1 MGRRGG
7 AAHAACPRRRPVV
20 PEPEADFLASIPRPL
35 IEPLRPAFATT
46 YHSAAQLERLKQAT
60 LDILETVGVR
70 FQSGKAL
77 GLLAEHGV
85 RIDRGA
91 QTARFPPEIVLAA
104 MARAP
109 RRFTLGARDAS
120 CDIAVG
126 DGNTYCTTDGCGVE
140 IIDFATRQRRAST
153 KADLA
158 DVTRIQDYLSSIAF
172 WWPTLSAGDCGEAA
186 QLHELDAGWNNTV
199 KHLQGM
205 VNGEREARYAV
216 EMATVIAGGPEE
228 LRRRPVMSDLIG
240 TISPLV
246 IDKDGIEAALVF
258 AAAGVPVT
266 FVTMPTLGTTAP
278 ATKAGAYAVGSAELV
293 AATVLLQLEHPGAPV
308 LHSIM
313 QSWADPR
320 SGNFVSFPQDGRCR
334 ALGTELAHHWGVPAE
349 SATCGTDSPL
359 PGTWQAGVEEAL
371 DLVQAAQEGSELL
384 PSIGLVN
391 VYTLFYPEHIIL
403 GDDIYHRARH
413 AIMDIDVGD
422 EALALE
428 AIAEVGPGGHFLGH
442 KHTRR
447 HMRAAVKPAI
457 THQPGPDGAF
467 RDPVEVARE
476 KAEWIWRE
484 YRPEPLEADK
494 AAALAKILAA
504 ADAELRG

>member
-1 MGRRGG
+1 MN
-7 AAHAACPRRRPVV
+7 PDPVLNPN
-20 PEPEADFLASIPRPL
+20 PEPEACPLASIARPP
-35 IEPLRPAFATT
+35 IEPLRPAFVPT
-46 YHSAAQLERLKQAT
+46 YHSSAQLDRLRQAT
-60 LDILETVGVR
+60 LDILETVGVQ
-70 FQSGKAL
+70 FQSEKAL

-85 RIDRGA
+85 RVERA
-91 QTARFPPEIVLAA
+91 AKTARFPPEVVLAA
-104 MARAP
+104 MAQAP

-120 CDIAVG
+120 CDIPVG

-140 IIDFATRQRRAST
+140 IIDFATRERRQST

-158 DVTRIQDYLSSIAF
+158 DVTRLQDYLSSIAF
-172 WWPTLSAGDCGEAA
+172 WWPTLSAGDYGETA

-228 LRRRPVMSDLIG
+228 LRRRPVLSDLIG

-278 ATKAGAYAVGSAELV
+278 ATKAGAYALGSAELV
-293 AATVLLQLEHPGAPV
+293 AATVLLQLAYPGAPV
-308 LHSIM
+308 LHSTM

-320 SGNFVSFPQDGRCR
+320 SGNFVSFPQDGRSR

-371 DLVQAAQEGSELL
+371 DFVQAAQEGSELL

-403 GDDIYHRARH
+403 GDDIYQRARY
-413 AIMDIDVGD
+413 AIMDIDLDD

-428 AIAEVGPGGHFLGH
+428 AVAEVGPGGHFLGH
-442 KHTRR
+442 RHTRR
-447 HMRAAVKPAI
+447 HMREAVKPAI
-457 THQPGPDGAF
+457 THQPGPGGVF
-467 RDPVEVARE
+467 RDPLEVARE

-484 YRPEPLEADK
+484 YQPEPLDAAK
-494 AAALAKILAA
+494 AAELTKIIAA

>member
-1 MGRRGG
+1 MGSINRL
-7 AAHAACPRRRPVV
+7 PV
-20 PEPEADFLASIPRPL
+20 
-35 IEPLRPAFATT
+35 EPLKPAFRGA
-46 YHSAAQLERLKQAT
+46 YHTPAQLDRLKQAT
-60 LDILETVGVR
+60 LDILEHVGVR
-70 FQSGKAL
+70 FQSDKAL
-77 GLLAEHGV
+77 DLLAEHG
-85 RIDRGA
+85 
-91 QTARFPPEIVLAA
+91 ARVERATQIVKFPPEVVLGA
-104 MARAP
+104 MAKAP
-109 RRFTLGARDAS
+109 RRFALGARDPA

-126 DGNTYCTTDGCGVE
+126 DGRTYCTTDGCGVE
-140 IIDFATRQRRAST
+140 IIDFATRERRQST

-158 DVTRIQDYLSSIAF
+158 DVTRLQDYLSSIAF
-172 WWPTLSAGDCGEAA
+172 WWPTLSAGDCGETA

-246 IDKDGIEAALVF
+246 VDKDGIEAALVF
-258 AAAGVPVT
+258 AAAGVPVC

-278 ATKAGAYAVGSAELV
+278 ATKAGAYALGSAELV
-293 AATVLLQLEHPGAPV
+293 AASVVLQLASPGAPV
-308 LHSIM
+308 LHSTM

-320 SGNFVSFPQDGRCR
+320 TGNFVSFPQDGRAR

-349 SATCGTDSPL
+349 SATCGTDSPV

-371 DLVQAAQEGSELL
+371 DFVQAAQEGSDLL

-391 VYTLFYPEHIIL
+391 VYTLFYPEHLIL
-403 GDDIYHRARH
+403 GDDIYQRARY
-413 AIMDIDVGD
+413 AIMDIEFDD
-422 EALALE
+422 EAMALD
-428 AIAEVGPGGHFLGH
+428 AVSEVGPGGHFLGNR
-442 KHTRR
+442 HTRR
-447 HMRAAVKPAI
+447 HMREAVVPAI

-467 RDPVEVARE
+467 LDPLEVARE
-476 KAEWIWRE
+476 KAEWVWCE
-484 YRPEPLEADK
+484 YTPEPLDPEK
-494 AAALAKILAA
+494 AAELARILAA

>member
-1 MGRRGG
+1 VGPIDRL
-7 AAHAACPRRRPVV
+7 P
-20 PEPEADFLASIPRPL
+20 IQPL
-35 IEPLRPAFATT
+35 KPAFRNA
-46 YHSAAQLERLKQAT
+46 YHTPEQLDRLKQAT
-60 LDILETVGVR
+60 LDILENVGVQ
-70 FQSGKAL
+70 FQSEKAL
-77 GLLAEHGV
+77 DLLAEHGV
-85 RIDRGA
+85 HVDRA
-91 QTARFPPEIVLAA
+91 TQVARFPPQIVLDA
-104 MARAP
+104 MAKAP
-109 RRFTLGARDAS
+109 RRFPLGARDPS

-126 DGNTYCTTDGCGVE
+126 DGSTYCTTDGCGVE
-140 IIDFATRQRRAST
+140 IIDFATRERRLST
-153 KADLA
+153 KADVA
-158 DVTRIQDYLSSIAF
+158 DVTRMQDYLSSMAF
-172 WWPTLSAGDCGEAA
+172 WWPTVSAGDHGETA

-228 LRRRPVMSDLIG
+228 LRRRPVLSDLIG

-246 IDKDGIEAALVF
+246 HDKDGIEAALVF
-258 AAAGVPVT
+258 AAAGIPVT

-278 ATKAGAYAVGSAELV
+278 ATKAGAYALGAAELV
-293 AATVLLQLEHPGAPV
+293 SGTVLLQLASPGSPV

-320 SGNFVSFPQDGRCR
+320 SGSFVSHPQDGRSR

-349 SATCGTDSPL
+349 SATCGTDSPV
-359 PGTWQAGVEEAL
+359 PGTWQSGVEEAL
-371 DLVQAAQEGSELL
+371 DFVQAAQEGSDLL

-391 VYTLFYPEHIIL
+391 IYTLFYPEHLIL
-403 GDDIYHRARH
+403 GDDIYQRARY
-413 AIMDIDVGD
+413 AIMDIDSDD

-428 AIAEVGPGGHFLGH
+428 AIAEVGPGGHFLGN

-447 HMRAAVKPAI
+447 HMRAAVAPAI

-467 RDPVEVARE
+467 RDPLEVARE

-484 YRPEPLEADK
+484 YRPEPLDAGK
-494 AAALAKILAA
+494 AAELTKILAA
-504 ADAELRG
+504 ADAELRA